1 MRQRGIFTL
10 IELLIVIAIIAILA
24 AMLLPALSQA
34 REKAQDISCRSNVK
48 QMGLMGQMY
57 ADDYKE
63 YMMGAIYDPV
73 RHASTV
79 GHHFMRGFSDLGY
92 CGRVSGGTFPEET
105 LFRSLSRLILLLE
118 DQLDTGGAPKAS
130 PIKCTETPTF
140 ELDILFRQNY
150 SWQGRLRWT
159 KGGKEAAFRS
169 VLELLIQMETVLAQ

>member
-1 MRQRGIFTL
+1 MKENRMLPIGTETFRIFVD
-10 IELLIVIAIIAILA
+10 EAENGVI
-24 AMLLPALSQA
+24 
-34 REKAQDISCRSNVK
+34 R
-48 QMGLMGQMY
+48 
-57 ADDYKE
+57 
-63 YMMGAIYDPV
+63 
-73 RHASTV
+73 
-79 GHHFMRGFSDLGY
+79 
-92 CGRVSGGTFPEET
+92 GRVSGGTFPEET

-118 DQLDTGGAPKAS
+118 EQKAS

>member
-1 MRQRGIFTL
+1 MKENHMLPIGTETFRIFVD
-10 IELLIVIAIIAILA
+10 EAEDGVI
-24 AMLLPALSQA
+24 
-34 REKAQDISCRSNVK
+34 R
-48 QMGLMGQMY
+48 
-57 ADDYKE
+57 
-63 YMMGAIYDPV
+63 
-73 RHASTV
+73 
-79 GHHFMRGFSDLGY
+79 
-92 CGRVSGGTFPEET
+92 GRVSGGTLPEET

-118 DQLDTGGAPKAS
+118 EQLDTGGVPKAS